1 MMRELDILNHRWH
14 TEGKERLSIGI
25 GINTGPMTVGN
36 MGSQKRLDY
45 TVMGDSVNLGSR
57 LEGLNKEY
65 GTSIIVSDSTLAAVG
80 EGYVTRYLD
89 LVIVKGRSTPVAVY
103 QLIGRKGEVA
113 EERLQALAVYEE
125 GSRLYMS
132 RDWLGAA
139 AKFQEVLRLDPNDAP
154 AVLYLERCEALMADP
169 PPEEWDGVYVMTHK

>member
-1 MMRELDILNHRWH
+1 MVN
-14 TEGKERLSIGI
+14 IGI

-36 MGSQKRLDY
+36 MGSQRRLDY

-65 GTSIIVSDSTLAAVG
+65 GTNIIISDTTLGVIG
-80 EGYVTRYLD
+80 DGYVTRYLD

-103 QLIGRKGEVA
+103 QLMGRKGEVSD
-113 EERLQALAVYEE
+113 EQLQALSVYEE
-125 GSRLYMS
+125 ASRLYAS

-139 AKFQEVLRLDPNDAP
+139 AKFQEVLRLDPNDNPSA
-154 AVLYLERCEALMADP
+154 LYLERCEALMADP